1 MNDKLE
7 DKNLEDTL
15 NVENTSKSGATEKEL
30 KNYNEILSFL
40 KEWKGKVRLY
50 NTKL

>member
-15 NVENTSKSGATEKEL
+15 NVENTSKIGATEKEL
-30 KNYNEILSFL
+30 KNYN
-40 KEWKGKVRLY
+40 
-50 NTKL
+50 